1 MYMKLTLTIFLGM
14 AGLAGASAQ
23 SLDEAQRL
31 MEAGN
36 YPEAQS
42 MLDYLI
48 AASPKGGNIGT
59 LNLMAGECALN
70 QQENDAARNY
80 FTKAA
85 SRGVADAHLYLGRM
99 AMSDYDF
106 PYAREQYN
114 KYISLRAKAGKD
126 TAEGEAALA
135 SAMLASDMLDRVEHI
150 EIIDTVTMPVEKLL
164 DAIVL
169 SPQTG
174 RLTTYDGEPGF
185 ISSDGRLRYSTAS
198 FTDETG
204 GEFFRIYEQTRLL
217 SGDYDDPEPILDEEQ
232 ASYPFM
238 MPDGCTFY
246 FASERDGGLG
256 GLDIYRSNRDSE
268 DGTFMGAVNM
278 GMPYNSPANDYL
290 LAIDEYTGVG
300 WFVSDRGHDGDG
312 LATAYVFIPNEIR
325 RNYDPD
331 TPDILSLAKADDIDA
346 TLDPD
351 SDYSEKLAAIEALRN
366 RQTPEKD
373 GISFSMPDGRI
384 ISEFRDRETIAMVKK
399 YDEDSLELQSLRK
412 DLEEMRL
419 SYASS
424 PQASLAQKIL
434 RAETAVEK
442 SSRALR
448 MLRQRIIERLAK

>member
-1 MYMKLTLTIFLGM
+1 
-14 AGLAGASAQ
+14 
-23 SLDEAQRL
+23 
-31 MEAGN
+31 
-36 YPEAQS
+36 
-42 MLDYLI
+42 
-48 AASPKGGNIGT
+48 
-59 LNLMAGECALN
+59 
-70 QQENDAARNY
+70 
-80 FTKAA
+80 
-85 SRGVADAHLYLGRM
+85 
-99 AMSDYDF
+99 
-106 PYAREQYN
+106 
-114 KYISLRAKAGKD
+114 
-126 TAEGEAALA
+126 
-135 SAMLASDMLDRVEHI
+135 
-150 EIIDTVTMPVEKLL
+150 MPVEKLL

-331 TPDILSLAKADDIDA
+331 TPDLLSLAKADDIDA